1 MAKLYL
7 DEDCSDKRLKKALVE
22 FGYDVQTTHDA
33 NNLGKDDKTQLIYAV
48 SQNRAIV
55 THNRKDFIRIH
66 KETPKHSGIIICTQN
81 PNNQQLAEKI
91 DEKIRTQDQLTNL
104 LLRVN
109 RPQGL

>member
-7 DEDCSDKRLKKALVE
+7 DEDCSDKRLKKALIKL
-22 FGYDVQTTHDA
+22 GYDVQTTLEAD
-33 NNLGKDDKTQLIYAV
+33 NIGKDDKTQLIYAV

-66 KETPKHSGIIICTQN
+66 KETPNHSGIIVCTQN

-91 DEKIRTQDQLTNL
+91 NAKINKKYRATNKFAIAS
-104 LLRVN
+104 
-109 RPQGL
+109 